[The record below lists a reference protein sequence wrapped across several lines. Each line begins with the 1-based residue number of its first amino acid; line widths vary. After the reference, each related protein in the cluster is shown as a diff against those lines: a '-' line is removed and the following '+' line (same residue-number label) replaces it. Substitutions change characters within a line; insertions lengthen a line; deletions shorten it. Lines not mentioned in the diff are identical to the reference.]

1 MTLLLK
7 LRKFIRLKNGDRQL
21 LLLAGLTLILLRL
34 GLWLL
39 PWKVLYAGIRKIAPI
54 SPDLAQPDN
63 LTLYRVVKAVNRV
76 SKLMVIEPKCL
87 ARALTTQLLLI
98 RQGYSSE
105 LCIGVAKNQEGK
117 FEAHA
122 WVECKGRI
130 IIGKL
135 SNHSQF
141 KTLPSIDNLQYL
153 SR

>member
-1 MTLLLK
+1 MTLLHK
-7 LRKFIRLKNGDRQL
+7 LHKFIFLKNSDRQL
-21 LLLAGLTLILLRL
+21 LLLATLTLIIIRL

-39 PWKVLYAGIRKIAPI
+39 PWKVLYAGIRKFAPI

-63 LTLYRVVKAVNRV
+63 FAWYRVVKAVNRA
-76 SKLMVIEPKCL
+76 SKLMLIEPKCL
-87 ARALTTQLLLI
+87 ARALTTQILLI
-98 RQGYSSE
+98 RQGYGSE

-122 WVECKGRI
+122 WVENEGKI

-141 KTLPSIDNLQYL
+141 IPLPSVDKLQYL